1 MKRFG
6 VATSAKRCWAAAV
19 AVCVAVPVLAACTGS
34 NAVDQSSSAGSFTF
48 SSGTALGKLYPVA
61 GRKKAGAFSGTL
73 LDGAK
78 FASSSTDGKVTVVN
92 FWATWCT
99 PCKTE
104 TPQFDSVYRQVKA
117 KGVDFVGI
125 DTKDVKSNA
134 QAFVKDNKITYP
146 ILSDEEGQTAIR
158 LGKIPQASLPFTVLL
173 DKQGRVA
180 AVYVIR
186 LSPVDLTRA
195 IDKLLAEK

>member
-1 MKRFG
+1 MKRLL
-6 VATSAKRCWAAAV
+6 V
-19 AVCVAVPVLAACTGS
+19 AVVAALVAVPVLTACTGS
-34 NAVDQSSSAGSFTF
+34 DAVDTNGNTGGFTF
-48 SSGTALGKLYPVA
+48 TSGTALGKLYPVA
-61 GRKKAGAFSGTL
+61 DRKKAGAFSGTL

-78 FASSSTDGKVTVVN
+78 YTSASTKGKITVVN

-99 PCKTE
+99 PCQTE
-104 TPQFDSVYRQVKA
+104 TPQFDLVYRKVKA
-117 KGVDFVGI
+117 QGVDFVGI
-125 DTKDVKSNA
+125 DTKDVKSKA
-134 QAFVKDNKITYP
+134 EAFVKDNDISYP
-146 ILSDEEGQTAIR
+146 IVSDEEGETAIR

-186 LSPVDLTRA
+186 LSPVDLTQA